1 MSHTSRIRLPAEFK
15 QELRLNPARHLVG
28 STLEDLGLETVCRSA
43 KCPNCNRCF
52 SEGTATFL
60 VMGPACTR
68 RCTFCA
74 VPKGRM
80 ERLDPAEPEA
90 VAKAVARLG
99 LAYAVVTSV
108 TRDDL
113 PDGGAGHIADTVA
126 AIRSASPGAR
136 VEVLIPDLQ
145 GDRSALARVLDARPD
160 VLNHNLETVPRLYPE
175 VRPGA
180 GYRRS
185 MGILQAAAESGLA
198 AKSGLMVGLGEEIS
212 EVSAVLEDLAGAGCR
227 AATVGQYLAPS
238 PGHRPISRFWRRE
251 EFEALEAHGRRLGM
265 AVCAG
270 HLVRSSYRAAEL
282 YKTLTSIEESNISQH
297 KERRA

>member
-1 MSHTSRIRLPAEFK
+1 MS
-15 QELRLNPARHLVG
+15 PARLRVG
-28 STLEDLGLETVCRSA
+28 STLDGLGLKTVCRSA

-60 VMGPACTR
+60 IMGPACTR

-74 VPKGRM
+74 VPKGQPDN
-80 ERLDPAEPEA
+80 LDPSEPET
-90 VAKAVARLG
+90 VGKAVAALG

-113 PDGGAGHIADTVA
+113 PDGGAAHIAATMA
-126 AIRSASPGAR
+126 AIRSASPGIR

-145 GDRSALARVLDARPD
+145 GDKKALARIMDSRPD
-160 VLNHNLETVPRLYPE
+160 ILNHNLETVSRLYPE

-180 GYRRS
+180 DYRRS
-185 MGILQAAAESGLA
+185 LGILREAAASGLA
-198 AKSGLMVGLGEEIS
+198 TKSGLMVGLGEKFS
-212 EVSAVLEDLAGAGCR
+212 EVTVVLEDLAKIGCR

-238 PGHRPISRFWRRE
+238 SGHRPISRFWDRQ
-251 EFEALEAHGRRLGM
+251 EFQALEEHGRRLGM

-270 HLVRSSYRAAEL
+270 PLVRSSYRAAEL
-282 YKTLTSIEESNISQH
+282 YNVLMSKAQSNISQY
-297 KERRA
+297 KERPT

>member
-1 MSHTSRIRLPAEFK
+1 MSEASRARLPAEFK
-15 QELRLNPARHLVG
+15 QALRMNPARQLVG
-28 STLEDLGLETVCRSA
+28 STLDGLGLETVCRSA

-60 VMGPACTR
+60 IMGPACTR

-74 VPKGRM
+74 VPKGQPKK
-80 ERLDPAEPEA
+80 LDPGEPQ
-90 VAKAVARLG
+90 AVARAVAGLG

-113 PDGGAGHIADTVA
+113 PDGGAAHIAATVA

-145 GDRSALARVLDARPD
+145 GDRSALALILETRPD
-160 VLNHNLETVPRLYPE
+160 VLNHNLETVPRLYPG

-180 GYRRS
+180 DYRLSLGLLR
-185 MGILQAAAESGLA
+185 AAAGSGLA
-198 AKSGLMVGLGEEIS
+198 AKSGLMVGLGEEFS
-212 EVSAVLEDLAGAGCR
+212 EVVAVLEDLAGAGCR

-238 PGHRPISRFWRRE
+238 PGHRPITRFWQRK
-251 EFEALEAHGRRLGM
+251 EFQALEERGRKLGM
-265 AVCAG
+265 SVCAG
-270 HLVRSSYRAAEL
+270 PLVRSSYRAAEL
-282 YKTLTSIEESNISQH
+282 YDALTPRSESNISQH